1 MYRFACVHCNFKT
14 LQFTDKLCS
23 FFMPLYFI
31 GKVKNIILK
40 CKSLCAIHAHGALA
54 FLHFI
59 SKSKLFSC
67 LLIIQSSAVHV
78 IPDSDP
84 KSIKNLCR
92 RHSENFSPFHPFTS
106 SPVFPSLSFPYLYIS
121 IHPYLSRIH
130 CLNKNV

>member
-84 KSIKNLCR
+84 ESIKIVPQALR
-92 RHSENFSPFHPFTS
+92 KLFTLSPIHLFTC
-106 SPVFPSLSFPYLYIS
+106 LSVVVVSIPLYIHSS
-121 IHPYLSRIH
+121 IPPKMPSAIF
-130 CLNKNV
+130 CL